1 MGANDYIYV
10 GQYPVQ
16 EDRSTSVVVTVV
28 VCVCV
33 NVCTCGS
40 AYELWR
46 VQLCA
51 SASVQVFV
59 NKSFP
64 IPVTE
69 AMCLSVKPKAT
80 LL

>member
-46 VQLCA
+46 AVVCVCIR
-51 SASVQVFV
+51 ASVR
-59 NKSFP
+59 
-64 IPVTE
+64 E
-69 AMCLSVKPKAT
+69 
-80 LL
+80 